1 MVMPRI
7 GMGLVGPGF
16 VGAHHIDAVRRL
28 GFVDVVAIADVDEG
42 LARAKADAL
51 GVPRAYG
58 SFEALAADRDVHVV
72 HNTTPNFLHGPVIRA
87 ALAHRKHIVSE
98 KPLAP
103 SADEAH
109 ALWQAAR
116 DAGVVHAVTFNYRG
130 NPMVQQARAM
140 VAAGDLGTVHYVH
153 GAYLQDWLLKPTD
166 FSWRLEPEKGGAS
179 SAMGDI
185 GSHWCDLAQHIS
197 GMRIEAVLADL
208 ATVVATRYKPRADRE
223 AFAAATGDLGE
234 PFQMRSEDL
243 ATILVRFEGGAKGV
257 VSVGQVCAGH
267 KNDLWLEVN
276 GSTSSLRWR
285 QERQNELWIGHRD
298 EANALL
304 AKDPSLLT
312 AAARGYTHLPGGHQ
326 EGWSDAFFNLL
337 RDVYDAVAGRTDPGR
352 GTAFA
357 TFEDG
362 YRVAA
367 LIDAVLASHR
377 DGGVWTS
384 VAASRLAGSLR

>member
-1 MVMPRI
+1 MKI

-42 LARAKADAL
+42 LARAKADAF
-51 GVPRAYG
+51 GVPKAYR
-58 SFEALAADRDVHVV
+58 SFEALAADPDVHVV

-87 ALAHRKHIVSE
+87 ALAQRKHIISE

-103 SADEAH
+103 SAEEAF
-109 ALWQAAR
+109 ALWQLAR
-116 DAGVVHAVTFNYRG
+116 EAGVVHAVTFNYRG

-140 VAAGDLGTVHYVH
+140 VAQGGLGPVHYVH

-185 GSHWCDLAQHIS
+185 GSHWCDLAQHVT
-197 GMRIEAVLADL
+197 GLRIESVLADL
-208 ATVVATRYKPRADRE
+208 STVVPTRYKPRADRE
-223 AFAAATGDLGE
+223 AFAAATADLGE

-243 ATILVRFEGGAKGV
+243 ATILIRFEGGAKGA

-267 KNDLWLEVN
+267 KNDFWLEAS
-276 GSTSSLRWR
+276 GASASLRWR
-285 QERQNELWIGHRD
+285 QEQQNELWLGRRD
-298 EANALL
+298 EPNAIM
-304 AKDPSLLT
+304 AKDPALLLP
-312 AAARGYTHLPGGHQ
+312 AARRYAHLPGGHQ
-326 EGWSDAFFNLL
+326 EGWPDAFFNVL
-337 RDVYDAVAGRTDPGR
+337 RDVYDAVRGGAAAAR

-362 YRVAA
+362 YRIAA
-367 LIDAVLASHR
+367 LIDAVLASHAG
-377 DGGVWTS
+377 GGVWTR
-384 VAASRLAGSLR
+384 VGAGALAGSIR